1 MKLKLTYIYHSGFA
15 IQAPGLTI
23 LIDYWQDTAPGR
35 GGESVTLEI
44 LPGERFTAI
53 DTSNA
58 LGVGDKMKPASNERE
73 ETTLCE
79 REETK
84 LSVREET
91 KLTVRE
97 DTTLAEGEKTKA
109 DEGVVSKGWVR
120 RWLEEAPAG
129 EAFYVLSSHFHADH
143 FNPEVLTWRSLH
155 PDIHYILS
163 ADIAKHRR
171 APRSA
176 ATFLH
181 KGESYS
187 DERLTVKAFGSTDVG
202 VSFLLTLDGVTL
214 FHAGDLNN
222 WHWQDES
229 TPEEVRKA
237 EGDYLAE
244 LRNIQREVEA
254 VDVAFFPVDNRMGS
268 DYMRGARQFVEAIRV
283 GLFVPM
289 HYDEEVA
296 AAAAF
301 RPIAQANGAGVW
313 MRPLP
318 APHKGG

>member
-1 MKLKLTYIYHSGFA
+1 MKRIAELMHI
-15 IQAPGLTI
+15 APAT
-23 LIDYWQDTAPGR
+23 
-35 GGESVTLEI
+35 
-44 LPGERFTAI
+44 
-53 DTSNA
+53 
-58 LGVGDKMKPASNERE
+58 RE
-73 ETTLCE
+73 EFLRRELNPDQETLRALWECGVRNQQYFGMGNLLIKSFE
-79 REETK
+79 YDGASFREDMGRMADYLAARGQLIEKRRKDISREEQDHVSWWAPMKK
-84 LSVREET
+84 L
-91 KLTVRE
+91 
-97 DTTLAEGEKTKA
+97 GQF
-109 DEGVVSKGWVR
+109 
-120 RWLEEAPAG
+120 LEEAPAG

-187 DERLTVKAFGSTDVG
+187 DARLTVKAFGSTDEG

-214 FHAGDLNN
+214 YHAGDLNN

-301 RPIAQANGAGVW
+301 RPIAQANGAGAW

>member
-15 IQAPGLTI
+15 IQAPGVTI
-23 LIDYWQDTAPGR
+23 LIDYWQDSAKGR
-35 GGESVTLEI
+35 GGERVTLEI
-44 LPGERFTAI
+44 AP
-53 DTSNA
+53 
-58 LGVGDKMKPASNERE
+58 RE
-73 ETTLCE
+73 
-79 REETK
+79 
-84 LSVREET
+84 SVRVIGSSEEG
-91 KLTVRE
+91 
-97 DTTLAEGEKTKA
+97 AGE
-109 DEGVVSKGWVR
+109 GWVK

-143 FNPEVLTWRSLH
+143 FNPEVLSWCAKR
-155 PDIHYILS
+155 PEIHYILS

-176 ATFLH
+176 ATFIH

-187 DERLTVKAFGSTDVG
+187 DGRLTVKAFGSTDVG
-202 VSFLLTLDGVTL
+202 VSFLLTLDGVTI

-222 WHWQDES
+222 WHWKDES

-237 EGDYLAE
+237 EGDFLAE
-244 LRNIQREVEA
+244 LRDIRREVEA

-289 HYDEEVA
+289 HYDEERA

-301 RPIAQANGAGVW
+301 QAIAQANGAGVW
-313 MRPLP
+313 TPP
-318 APHKGG
+318 APLKGG